1 MEDDEDED
9 KDYEDEEDEEE
20 EDEDKDK
27 EYEDED
33 EEEEEVGGHAPP
45 PMAAASLIVPIV
57 GNHNQ
62 QRNHVNANFEG
73 SSSHLA
79 ILYEPLLG
87 SFSKCFRV
95 FIHFHYIQIVLYS
108 FVLYELN
115 VSKSYNRIFAHFIC
129 LSSPKANDWTAI
141 RDGNNNRLSIGEFSF
156 KKKGLLSYTEA
167 NNARDVI
174 AMLYLMSFLHLEDYH
189 VTTAHSTVTDT
200 AMLRIK
206 NSSKPTANE
215 QPINVNSFGRVNKKL
230 CRFIIDYVSLQL
242 VFNNWYPFSTQ
253 VAPAP
258 YAKMTPENVM
268 AAIKRNQMIF
278 VSLCLTFNNNLYS
291 FFR

>member
-1 MEDDEDED
+1 
-9 KDYEDEEDEEE
+9 
-20 EDEDKDK
+20 
-27 EYEDED
+27 
-33 EEEEEVGGHAPP
+33 
-45 PMAAASLIVPIV
+45 
-57 GNHNQ
+57 
-62 QRNHVNANFEG
+62 
-73 SSSHLA
+73 
-79 ILYEPLLG
+79 
-87 SFSKCFRV
+87 
-95 FIHFHYIQIVLYS
+95 
-108 FVLYELN
+108 LN
-115 VSKSYNRIFAHFIC
+115 VSKSYNRIFAHFFIC

-189 VTTAHSTVTDT
+189 VTTAHSGVTDT
-200 AMLRIK
+200 AMLTIK
-206 NSSKPTANE
+206 NSSKPTANK

-230 CRFIIDYVSLQL
+230 CRFIIDYVSLQV

>member
-1 MEDDEDED
+1 LLLLMPPQ
-9 KDYEDEEDEEE
+9 
-20 EDEDKDK
+20 
-27 EYEDED
+27 
-33 EEEEEVGGHAPP
+33 PP
-45 PMAAASLIVPIV
+45 PLPILPPLPPLPKPQPQTLLHLLVLVPPPR
-57 GNHNQ
+57 GQ
-62 QRNHVNANFEG
+62 SRLPL
-73 SSSHLA
+73 SLA

-87 SFSKCFRV
+87 TFSKCFRV
-95 FIHFHYIQIVLYS
+95 LYKL
-108 FVLYELN
+108 FYTV
-115 VSKSYNRIFAHFIC
+115 SYNTNWMFRNRIRIFAHFIC

-189 VTTAHSTVTDT
+189 VTMAHSTVTDT
-200 AMLRIK
+200 TMLRIK
-206 NSSKPTANE
+206 NSSEPTANE

-230 CRFIIDYVSLQL
+230 CRFIIDYVSLQV
-242 VFNNWYPFSTQ
+242 VFINLYPFSTQ

-278 VSLCLTFNNNLYS
+278 LSLCLLFFQVKTFDVYTIQLIRVCITVR
-291 FFR
+291 FM

>member
-1 MEDDEDED
+1 
-9 KDYEDEEDEEE
+9 
-20 EDEDKDK
+20 
-27 EYEDED
+27 
-33 EEEEEVGGHAPP
+33 
-45 PMAAASLIVPIV
+45 LID
-57 GNHNQ
+57 
-62 QRNHVNANFEG
+62 
-73 SSSHLA
+73 
-79 ILYEPLLG
+79 
-87 SFSKCFRV
+87 
-95 FIHFHYIQIVLYS
+95 
-108 FVLYELN
+108 
-115 VSKSYNRIFAHFIC
+115 SKSYNSIFAHFIC

-156 KKKGLLSYTEA
+156 KKKGLSSYTEA
-167 NNARDVI
+167 NNAHDVI
-174 AMLYLMSFLHLEDYH
+174 AMLYLMSFLQLEDYH

-206 NSSKPTANE
+206 NSSEPTANE

-230 CRFIIDYVSLQL
+230 CRFIIDYVSLQV

-258 YAKMTPENVM
+258 YAKMTPANVM